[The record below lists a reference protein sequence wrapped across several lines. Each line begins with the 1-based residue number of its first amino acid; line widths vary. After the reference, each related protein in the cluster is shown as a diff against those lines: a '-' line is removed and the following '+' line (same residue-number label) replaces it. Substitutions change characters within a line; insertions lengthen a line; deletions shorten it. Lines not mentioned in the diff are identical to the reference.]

1 MPARSPHE
9 LQTMVAAAV
18 ANGDLEA
25 FMELQEPAAV
35 HNINGDVRVGAEAI
49 RESIAGSMG
58 KLADFRLEVKQ
69 VVEAGDIALIH
80 TRFGMVG
87 PDQASGRGANVARRQ
102 PDGTWRLVI
111 HHDLGAA

>member
-18 ANGDLEA
+18 SSGDLET
-25 FMELQEPAAV
+25 FMALQEPGAV
-35 HNINGDVRVGAEAI
+35 HNIGGEERVGADAI
-49 RESIAGSMG
+49 RQSIAPAMG
-58 KLADFRLEVKQ
+58 TLGDFRLEVKQ

-80 TRFGMVG
+80 TRFGMAG
-87 PDQASGRGANVARRQ
+87 PEQASGRGANVARRQ

-111 HHDLGAA
+111 HHDLGTD